1 MKMDKS
7 KIKEY
12 REFLLN
18 KENVTGV
25 SRGFRVDE
33 DGNVVSDEEVWVV
46 TVKEKKDEFEL
57 ASSDVVPKSI
67 DGVDTIVRDFGDIKA
82 QSESEVYKE
91 KTRPLKGGVSFGLQN
106 GPSGTLGV
114 SLESENKFYLL
125 SNNHVIAD
133 TNDAQIGSDLIQ
145 PASADSERRNYCGE
159 LERYVKIDFKE
170 NRLSKPGLF
179 SKLCQFFKSLFGGGS
194 SNSKIKESE
203 LKYNQVDCAL
213 GELRSCSTK
222 INEVL
227 KVGKIKGIRKPELGM
242 PVRKVGRTSGVT
254 EGQIVQMDATIEVGF
269 SFGRKAMFE
278 DQIITT
284 PLSSPGDSGSVVL
297 DEDNYL
303 VGLLFSGSEKVT
315 ILNPIGLVFDNL
327 NIDPNF
333 KNA

>member
-1 MKMDKS
+1 MMDRN

-25 SRGFRVDE
+25 SRGLRVDE
-33 DGNVVSDEEVWVV
+33 DGNVISDEEVWVV

-82 QSESEVYKE
+82 QNESEVYKE
-91 KTRPLKGGVSFGLQN
+91 KTRPLKGGISFGLEN

-114 SLESENKFYLL
+114 SLESENRFYLL

-159 LERYVKIDFKE
+159 LERYVKISFKE
-170 NRLSKPGLF
+170 NPLFPKSGLF
-179 SKLCQFFKSLFGGGS
+179 SKLCQFFTGFFGRDDS
-194 SNSKIKESE
+194 SSKIIETNS
-203 LKYNQVDCAL
+203 KYNQVDCAL
-213 GELRSCSTK
+213 GQLRSCSTK
-222 INEVL
+222 INEL
-227 KVGKIKGIRKPELGM
+227 LNVGKIRGIRKPELGM
-242 PVRKVGRTSGVT
+242 PVKKVGRTSGVT
-254 EGQIVQMDATIEVGF
+254 RGQIIQIDATIEVGF

-278 DQIITT
+278 DQIVTT
-284 PLSSPGDSGSVVL
+284 PISSPGDSGSVVL

-315 ILNPIGLVFDNL
+315 ILNPIDLVFDNL

-333 KNA
+333 

>member
-1 MKMDKS
+1 MDRNT
-7 KIKEY
+7 IKKY
-12 REFLLN
+12 REHLLN

-25 SRGFRVDE
+25 SRGLRVDE

-57 ASSDVVPKSI
+57 SSSDVVPKSI
-67 DGVDTIVRDFGDIKA
+67 DGVDTIVRDFGEIKA
-82 QSESEVYKE
+82 QGELEVHKK
-91 KTRPLKGGVSFGLQN
+91 KTRPLEGGISFGLQD

-145 PASADSERRNYCGE
+145 PSSADSDRANYCGE
-159 LERYVKIDFKE
+159 LERYVKINFKE
-170 NRLSKPGLF
+170 NSLSKPGIL
-179 SKLCQFFKSLFGGGS
+179 SKLCQFFSSLFGGDS
-194 SNSKIKESE
+194 SSSKVLEND

-222 INEVL
+222 VNEVL

-242 PVRKVGRTSGVT
+242 SVKKVGRSSGVT
-254 EGQIVQMDATIEVGF
+254 EGRIIQMDATIEVGF

-278 DQIITT
+278 DQIVTT
-284 PLSSPGDSGSVVL
+284 PISSPGDSGSVVL

-315 ILNPIGLVFDNL
+315 VLNPIDLVFENL

-333 KNA
+333 KSE